1 MEGEEPAEFSF
12 HLCASVQKQL
22 LKVEPGRVAPA
33 DPVHESKLEQVDE
46 RGDERDEQHGKA
58 P

>member
-12 HLCASVQKQL
+12 HLCASAQKQL
-22 LKVEPGRVAPA
+22 LKVEPGRVSRA
-33 DPVHESKLEQVDE
+33 DSVHESKLEQVDE